1 MASRYRGPPPGIPGV
16 TAPCQVPISS
26 KTRRHRRPSREPE
39 RRWGDG
45 PQKMLAPRNWEGHA
59 CPQIADC
66 ATVQELLKLVPDAA
80 PEVLEQVMKVVLD
93 RAASGFGRDPS
104 CKCGGWRTSVFRDA
118 LAQMDH
124 PLLKVWPDE
133 GCEHRGNDPSLPELE
148 DLRRGG
154 IADAVLACA
163 QRPDKGFAIVGLY
176 IAYIVALPP
185 ALLHHGAHGNFSKMV
200 RLAVGSEATEE
211 AARSVAALEH
221 LDRICLE
228 TRPDRLDCRQLYVDA
243 VVAAR
248 QGRIVRGALKRG
260 SIVLPFCDGCGRRV
274 EAARRCARCKHV
286 FYCSVECQKAAWAR
300 PVAGHARTCAALGD
314 LQKRAGAMTFGL
326 DKMVCAECDFG
337 PTTPDLLR
345 WHCTLTQHRRWPERD
360 FIRYEDE
367 SSDSSGCG
375 SDVE

>member
-1 MASRYRGPPPGIPGV
+1 MGRGCPPKNGLPARGPPPGIPGV
-16 TAPCQVPISS
+16 TAPCQVPIAS
-26 KTRRHRRPSREPE
+26 KTRRNRSKGREPE

-45 PQKMLAPRNWEGHA
+45 PQKMLAPVNWTGHA
-59 CPQIADC
+59 CPPIAQC
-66 ATVQELLKLVPDAA
+66 TTVQELLRLVPDAA

-124 PLLKVWPDE
+124 PLLKVWSDE
-133 GCEHRGNDPSLPELE
+133 GCEHRGNNPSLPELE

-200 RLAVGSEATEE
+200 RLAVGSQASEE

-228 TRPDRLDCRQLYVDA
+228 TRPDRLDCRRNVDA

-248 QGRIVRGALKRG
+248 QGRVVAARSGGPSCCRSATVRPPRRGGGARGASTC
-260 SIVLPFCDGCGRRV
+260 SIV
-274 EAARRCARCKHV
+274 AWSARRPPGRGPSPATRGPAR
-286 FYCSVECQKAAWAR
+286 
-300 PVAGHARTCAALGD
+300 LGD

-337 PTTPDLLR
+337 PTTPT
-345 WHCTLTQHRRWPERD
+345 C
-360 FIRYEDE
+360 
-367 SSDSSGCG
+367 CG
-375 SDVE
+375 GTA